1 MTSPRPEESETR
13 PWDQDKANWLIGKH
27 VVVGIT
33 RLASDGRTV
42 KAQSRYRG
50 KVISADRVD
59 GFEIEC
65 EGAWAGRIMTLPPDL
80 GAFRLV
86 DADENKLRSTGE
98 AVKDPEIIANWTI
111 VEPPSES

>member
-1 MTSPRPEESETR
+1 M
-13 PWDQDKANWLIGKH
+13 
-27 VVVGIT
+27 
-33 RLASDGRTV
+33 
-42 KAQSRYRG
+42 
-50 KVISADRVD
+50 
-59 GFEIEC
+59 
-65 EGAWAGRIMTLPPDL
+65 PPDL